1 MSISYEPD
9 QELHRVINKYS
20 RHMIRIAF
28 TYVKNIADAQD
39 ITQEV
44 FLAYYMKK
52 PKFVSEEHEKAW
64 LIRVVINKSK
74 NYVRARWF
82 RERNPLPED
91 LSYLPKDEDM
101 VLREVLSLDE
111 KYRLPIHLHY
121 YEGYSVQEIAKLL
134 HTKPAT
140 IGTRLARGR
149 QLLKKQLGGM
159 DYEA

>member
-1 MSISYEPD
+1 MSIADEPD
-9 QELHRVINKYS
+9 NDLHRVVKNYS
-20 RHMIRIAF
+20 NHIIRIAF

-39 ITQEV
+39 VTQEV

-52 PKFVSEEHEKAW
+52 PKFRSEEHEKAW
-64 LIRVVINKSK
+64 LIRVAINKSK
-74 NYVRARWF
+74 NYVKARWF

-101 VLREVLSLDE
+101 VLSEVLNLDE

-134 HTKPAT
+134 HAKPAT

-159 DYEA
+159 NYEV